1 MSWIRESPKHGEL
14 ANVIKCMSINEDA
27 MHAVWDMG
35 HRLSLGSSAL
45 TRAQEEVIATVVS
58 AINRCKY

>member
-1 MSWIRESPKHGEL
+1 
-14 ANVIKCMSINEDA
+14 MSINEEA

-35 HRLSLGSSAL
+35 HKISFGSSAL

-58 AINRCKY
+58 SINHCKY